1 MIDIL
6 DIIDSDA
13 EVDTKVYDSFQ
24 DYIQN
29 KAGKNI
35 NGLGIIHFN
44 IRSLQKHFNELL
56 VYVDVMKNNLDIIV
70 LSETGE
76 VKDKSNFS
84 IPDYNMYYNESHLNK
99 CDGVVVYVK
108 HSISVIESLVQNPMK
123 KSLCD
128 VSLSQPLLEILH
140 LLGVHWD
147 PLQLVSVEQL
157 AHQLGTDLVFDAKTN

>member
-29 KAGKNI
+29 KA
-35 NGLGIIHFN
+35 
-44 IRSLQKHFNELL
+44 
-56 VYVDVMKNNLDIIV
+56 
-70 LSETGE
+70 ETGE

-108 HSISVIESLVQNPMK
+108 HSISVIESLVQARNNI
-123 KSLCD
+123 
-128 VSLSQPLLEILH
+128 LE
-140 LLGVHWD
+140 
-147 PLQLVSVEQL
+147 
-157 AHQLGTDLVFDAKTN
+157 

>member
-29 KAGKNI
+29 KA
-35 NGLGIIHFN
+35 
-44 IRSLQKHFNELL
+44 
-56 VYVDVMKNNLDIIV
+56 
-70 LSETGE
+70 ETGE

-108 HSISVIESLVQNPMK
+108 HSISVIESLVQLFNL
-123 KSLCD
+123 LCD
-128 VSLSQPLLEILH
+128 FNTQPIHLMHTLSTTRSRRRTSQESSH
-140 LLGVHWD
+140 KKND
-147 PLQLVSVEQL
+147 CQSNS
-157 AHQLGTDLVFDAKTN
+157 TDEK

>member
-13 EVDTKVYDSFQ
+13 EVDTKVYDTFQ

-108 HSISVIESLVQNPMK
+108 HSISVIESLVQGH
-123 KSLCD
+123 
-128 VSLSQPLLEILH
+128 PLYEDT
-140 LLGVHWD
+140 GCYRAV
-147 PLQLVSVEQL
+147 
-157 AHQLGTDLVFDAKTN
+157 